1 MILGT
6 FALLFLVFL
15 VSLLAALRHY
25 DLRQGGHVHAGCGLP
40 VNVHGKANRH
50 SADDDV

>member
-6 FALLFLVFL
+6 FALLFLVFF
-15 VSLLAALRHY
+15 VSLVAAILHY
-25 DLRQGGHVHAGCGLP
+25 DLRGQGGHAGCGLP
-40 VNVHGKANRH
+40 VNVHGKAHRH

>member
-6 FALLFLVFL
+6 FAVLFLVFF

-40 VNVHGKANRH
+40 VNVHGADRR
-50 SADDDV
+50 SADDDA